1 MRMAERRKMKE
12 ESWREAVQIHWALE
26 KVKYDLQK
34 QANPESPWHSV
45 ITANSTQT
53 FVQRT
58 QN

>member
-1 MRMAERRKMKE
+1 MAERRKMKE